1 VAGAEEDSMSG
12 LGGKVAIIGTGTIK
26 FGENFHQS
34 LTDMIY
40 EAVTLALADAGI
52 ERTRLEAAWFGC
64 YEPMLYGFEGNSGT
78 FVSDPL
84 NLFPIPVTRVAAYC
98 ATGIEAVRNAALA
111 VASGEYDLVLAVGAE
126 KMRDVPS
133 RGSLVAQAVT
143 RGHPVLAKGRTAPGM
158 FALLASRYFKE
169 YGADEGAL
177 GAVAVKNHH
186 HGSLNPR
193 AHFQKPITSEMHARA
208 PRVAEPLGLFDC
220 CPTTDG
226 AAAAIL
232 TRTELAPTFT
242 DRYSVI
248 RGIAYAVTAGYWNTQ
263 FDPSWNFTSFRAT
276 REAARAAYRMAGV
289 TNPARQIKVAECH
302 DCFTITEIINY
313 EDLGLFEPGTGWR
326 AVQAGETRL
335 GGSLPVNT
343 SGGLK
348 SCGHPIGSSGVRMIN
363 NIHDQLLG
371 RAGAMQVGGADMGLA
386 HNLGGPGAV
395 SAVAVLSQP

>member
-1 VAGAEEDSMSG
+1 M
-12 LGGKVAIIGTGTIK
+12 
-26 FGENFHQS
+26 
-34 LTDMIY
+34 
-40 EAVTLALADAGI
+40 ADAGI
-52 ERTRLEAAWFGC
+52 ESRQLQAAWLGC
-64 YEPMLYGFEGNSGT
+64 YEPFLYGFEGNSGT

-111 VASGEYDLVLAVGAE
+111 VASGEYDLVLAIGAE
-126 KMRDVPS
+126 KMREVPS
-133 RGSLVAQAVT
+133 RGSLVAQAVN

-158 FALLASRYFKE
+158 FALLATRYFKE
-169 YGADEGAL
+169 YGASEEAL
-177 GAVAVKNHH
+177 GAVATKNHY
-186 HGSLNPR
+186 HGSLNPK
-193 AHFQKPITSEMHARA
+193 AHFQKEITPEMHAKA
-208 PRVAEPLGLFDC
+208 PKVAEPLGLFDC

-232 TRTELAPTFT
+232 TRAELAPKFT
-242 DRYSVI
+242 DRYSII

-276 REAARAAYRMAGV
+276 REAAKAAYHMAGIN
-289 TNPARQIKVAECH
+289 NPAREIKVAECH
-302 DCFTITEIINY
+302 DCFTITEIVNY
-313 EDLGLFEPGTGWR
+313 EDLGFFEPGTGWR

-348 SCGHPIGSSGVRMIN
+348 SCGHPIGSSGIRMIN
-363 NIHDQLLG
+363 NVHDQLLG
-371 RAGAMQVGGADMGLA
+371 RAGKMQVAGANMGLA
-386 HNLGGPGAV
+386 HNLGGPGSV

>member
-1 VAGAEEDSMSG
+1 MG
-12 LGGKVAIIGTGTIK
+12 LGGKVAIIGTGIIK

-34 LTDMIY
+34 LTDMVF
-40 EAVTLALADAGI
+40 EAVSQALADAKI
-52 ERTRLEAAWFGC
+52 ESKQLQAAWLGC

-126 KMRDVPS
+126 KMREVPS
-133 RGSLVAQAVT
+133 RGSLVAQAVN

-158 FALLASRYFKE
+158 FALVATRYMKE
-169 YGADEGAL
+169 YGATEEAL
-177 GAVAVKNHH
+177 AAVALKNHY
-186 HGSLNPR
+186 HGSLNPK
-193 AHFQKPITSEMHARA
+193 AHFQKEITAEQYQKQ
-208 PRVAEPLGLFDC
+208 PKVAEPLGLFDC

-232 TRTELAPTFT
+232 TRADLAPKFT
-242 DRYSVI
+242 DAYTII

-263 FDPSWNFTSFRAT
+263 FDPSWSFTSFRST
-276 REAARAAYRMAGV
+276 REAAQAAYKMAGV
-289 TNPARQIKVAECH
+289 TNPAKEINVAECH
-302 DCFTITEIINY
+302 DCFTITEIVNY
-313 EDLGLFEPGTGWR
+313 EDLGFAKPGEGWKFATGG
-326 AVQAGETRL
+326 VTKL
-335 GGSLPVNT
+335 GADLPVNT

-348 SCGHPIGSSGVRMIN
+348 SCGHPIGASGVRMIA

-371 RAGAMQVGGADMGLA
+371 RAGKMQVKGARMGLA

>member
-1 VAGAEEDSMSG
+1 MG
-12 LGGKVAIIGTGTIK
+12 LGGKVAIIGSGIVK

-40 EAVTLALADAGI
+40 EAVNLALADAGI
-52 ERTRLEAAWFGC
+52 ERQRLQAAWLGC

-78 FVSDPL
+78 FVADPL

-111 VASGEYDLVLAVGAE
+111 VASGEYDVVLAVGAE
-126 KMRDVPS
+126 KMREVPS
-133 RGSLVAQAVT
+133 RGSLVAQAVN

-158 FALLASRYFKE
+158 FALLATRYFKE
-169 YGADEGAL
+169 YGADEEAL
-177 GAVAVKNHH
+177 CAVAMKNHY
-186 HGSLNPR
+186 HGSLNPK
-193 AHFQKPITSEMHARA
+193 AHFQKEITAEQYRRA

-226 AAAAIL
+226 AAAVVL
-232 TRTELAPTFT
+232 TRTDLARTFT

-263 FDPSWNFTSFRAT
+263 FDPSWNFTSFRST
-276 REAARAAYRMAGV
+276 REAARAAYAMAGI
-289 TNPARQIKVAECH
+289 TDPARQIDVAECH
-302 DCFTITEIINY
+302 DCFTITEIVNY
-313 EDLGLFEPGTGWR
+313 EDLGFAAPGEGWKL
-326 AVQAGETRL
+326 AISGATRL
-335 GGSLPVNT
+335 GGELPVNT

-348 SCGHPIGSSGVRMIN
+348 SCGHPIGSSGVRMIA

-371 RAGAMQVGGADMGLA
+371 RAGKMQVKGARTGLA
-386 HNLGGPGAV
+386 HNVGGPGAV

>member
-1 VAGAEEDSMSG
+1 MG
-12 LGGKVAIIGTGTIK
+12 LGGKVAIIGTGIIK

-34 LTDMIY
+34 LTDMVF
-40 EAVTLALADAGI
+40 EAVSQALADAKI
-52 ERTRLEAAWFGC
+52 ESKQLQAAWLGC

-111 VASGEYDLVLAVGAE
+111 VASGEYDLVLAIGAE
-126 KMRDVPS
+126 KMREVPS
-133 RGSLVAQAVT
+133 RGSLVAQAVN

-158 FALLASRYFKE
+158 FALVATRYMKE
-169 YGADEGAL
+169 YGATEEAL
-177 GAVAVKNHH
+177 AAVALKNHY

-193 AHFQKPITSEMHARA
+193 AHFQKEITAEQYQKQ
-208 PRVAEPLGLFDC
+208 PKVAEPLGLFDC

-232 TRTELAPTFT
+232 TRADLAPKFT
-242 DRYSVI
+242 DAYTI
-248 RGIAYAVTAGYWNTQ
+248 LRGIAYAVTAGYWNTQ
-263 FDPSWNFTSFRAT
+263 FDPSWSFTSFRST
-276 REAARAAYRMAGV
+276 REAAQAAYKMAGV
-289 TNPARQIKVAECH
+289 TNPAKEINVAECH
-302 DCFTITEIINY
+302 DCFTITEIVNY
-313 EDLGLFEPGTGWR
+313 EDLGFAKPGEGWKFATGG
-326 AVQAGETRL
+326 VTKL
-335 GGSLPVNT
+335 GADLPVNT

-348 SCGHPIGSSGVRMIN
+348 SCGHPIGASGVRMIA

-371 RAGAMQVGGADMGLA
+371 RAAKMQVKGARMGLA

>member
-1 VAGAEEDSMSG
+1 MSG
-12 LGGKVAIIGTGTIK
+12 LGGAVAIIGTGTIK

-40 EAVTLALADAGI
+40 EAVTFALADAGI
-52 ERTRLEAAWFGC
+52 ERGRLQAAWLGC

-111 VASGEYDLVLAVGAE
+111 VASGEYDVVLAVGAE
-126 KMRDVPS
+126 KMREVPS
-133 RGSLVAQAVT
+133 RGSLVAQAVN

-169 YGADEGAL
+169 YGADEEAL
-177 GAVAVKNHH
+177 GAVALKNHH
-186 HGSLNPR
+186 HGSLNPK
-193 AHFQKPITSEMHARA
+193 AHFQKEITAEQHARA
-208 PRVAEPLGLFDC
+208 PKVAEPLGLFDC

-232 TRTELAPTFT
+232 TRADLAPTFT
-242 DRYSVI
+242 DRYTVI

-263 FDPSWNFTSFRAT
+263 FDPSWDFTSFRAT
-276 REAARAAYRMAGV
+276 REAAKAAYRMAGV
-289 TNPARQIKVAECH
+289 SNPAKQIKVAECH
-302 DCFTITEIINY
+302 DCFTITEIVNY
-313 EDLGLFEPGTGWR
+313 EDLGFFEPGAGWR
-326 AVQAGETRL
+326 AVKAGETRL

-348 SCGHPIGSSGVRMIN
+348 SCGHPIGSSGIRMIN
-363 NIHDQLLG
+363 NIHDQLVG
-371 RAGAMQVGGADMGLA
+371 RAGKMQVPGADMGLA
-386 HNLGGPGAV
+386 HNLGGPGSV

>member
-1 VAGAEEDSMSG
+1 MG
-12 LGGKVAIIGTGTIK
+12 LGGKVAIIGTGIIK

-34 LTDMIY
+34 LTDMVF
-40 EAVTLALADAGI
+40 EAVSQALADAKI
-52 ERTRLEAAWFGC
+52 ESKQLQAAWLGC

-126 KMRDVPS
+126 KMREVPS
-133 RGSLVAQAVT
+133 RGSLVAQAVN

-158 FALLASRYFKE
+158 FALVATRYMKE
-169 YGADEGAL
+169 YGATEEAL
-177 GAVAVKNHH
+177 AAVALKNHY

-193 AHFQKPITSEMHARA
+193 AHFQKEITAEQYQKQ
-208 PRVAEPLGLFDC
+208 PKVAEPLGLFDC

-226 AAAAIL
+226 AAAVIL
-232 TRTELAPTFT
+232 TRADLAPKFT
-242 DRYSVI
+242 DAYTI
-248 RGIAYAVTAGYWNTQ
+248 LRGIAYAVTAGYWNTQ
-263 FDPSWNFTSFRAT
+263 FDPSWNFTSFRST
-276 REAARAAYRMAGV
+276 REAAQAAYKMAGV
-289 TNPARQIKVAECH
+289 TNPAKEINVAECH
-302 DCFTITEIINY
+302 DCFTITEIVNY
-313 EDLGLFEPGTGWR
+313 EDLGFAKPGEGWKFATGG
-326 AVQAGETRL
+326 VTKL
-335 GGSLPVNT
+335 GADLPVNT

-348 SCGHPIGSSGVRMIN
+348 SCGHPIGASGVRMIA

-371 RAGAMQVGGADMGLA
+371 RAGKMQVKGARMGLA